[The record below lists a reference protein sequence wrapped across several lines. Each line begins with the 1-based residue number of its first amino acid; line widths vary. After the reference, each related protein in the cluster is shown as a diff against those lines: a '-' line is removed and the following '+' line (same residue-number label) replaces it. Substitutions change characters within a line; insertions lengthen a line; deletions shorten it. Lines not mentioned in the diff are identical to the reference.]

1 VKEAKVSK
9 AFKNNMS
16 PGVPKMKGFSPKAPR
31 TVAPMVPKAAAPA
44 PTPHTLMGVQNK
56 KHLPK

>member
-1 VKEAKVSK
+1 MTK

-16 PGVPKMKGFSPKAPR
+16 PGVPKVKGFSPKAPGVVAAMPAKQPMPPMKPH
-31 TVAPMVPKAAAPA
+31 TVAGM
-44 PTPHTLMGVQNK
+44 MNK